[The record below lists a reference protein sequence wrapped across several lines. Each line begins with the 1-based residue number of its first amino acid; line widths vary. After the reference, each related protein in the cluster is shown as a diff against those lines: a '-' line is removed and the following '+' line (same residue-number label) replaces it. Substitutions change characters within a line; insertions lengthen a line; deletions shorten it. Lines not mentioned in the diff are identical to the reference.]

1 MIYKVLQFDV
11 IIFLLNFNGFQAS
24 IFDASFDNKSMQQ
37 SEVPS
42 RIVINY
48 LSQYFGKS
56 DMFVKVWMTSDNT
69 NQHRFQL
76 DLIDT
81 IISDRKL
88 SNFTFELITHI
99 DKANDVKLI
108 RGNSSVIQRTAF
120 DLFIV
125 DSFESFK

>member
-1 MIYKVLQFDV
+1 MKLESFQFDL
-11 IIFLLNFNGFQAS
+11 IIFLLHFNGLQSS
-24 IFDASFDNKSMQQ
+24 IYNVSLESKSTQQ
-37 SEVPS
+37 SEIPS
-42 RIVINY
+42 RILLNY
-48 LSQYFGKS
+48 LSTYFGKS
-56 DMFVKVWMTSDNT
+56 DLFVKVWMSSDNI

-76 DLIDT
+76 DLIET
-81 IISDRKL
+81 IIDDRKL

-99 DKANDVKLI
+99 DKANDIRLA